1 MFKKRL
7 KTGIMNCVL
16 KISDFHHKLLST
28 LSYNRENEEGI
39 ENFKK

>member
-1 MFKKRL
+1 MFKKWL

-28 LSYNRENEEGI
+28 LSYKREKEEKM
-39 ENFKK
+39 ENF

>member
-1 MFKKRL
+1 MFKKWL

-28 LSYNRENEEGI
+28 LSYNRENEERM
-39 ENFKK
+39 ENF